1 MRKYIAEIM
10 LDNKLEK
17 VEFECEA
24 GEQVNWLW
32 EQYGMSTYIATVNEV
47 ESNDSDKLKD

>member
-1 MRKYIAEIM
+1 M

-17 VEFECEA
+17 VKFECEA
-24 GEQVNWLW
+24 GEQVTWLW

-47 ESNDSDKLKD
+47 ESNVLENTED

>member
-1 MRKYIAEIM
+1 MKKYIAEIM

-24 GEQVNWLW
+24 GEQVSWLW
-32 EQYGMSTYIATVNEV
+32 EQYGMSTYIATVTEV
-47 ESNDSDKLKD
+47 ESNDSDKLED